1 MRIEGGGL
9 YAASTGGSD
18 TTVELWCNDH
28 CDLLHVQGEDVDAL
42 LAEVRDRV
50 GVRDALVEPDERLVI
65 TDDCLKVHQED
76 HVDAFLRR
84 HDCLLLP
91 PLTYVDGGKVIRVL
105 ALDPE
110 NLTALYHDLLTEHRV
125 TVEAM
130 REVGTVTQDRPL
142 LTLDTALPDLSARQ
156 HEALRSAVEA
166 GYYEI
171 PRATTTDA
179 LARDLGIE
187 RRTFEEH
194 LRRAEKKLL
203 PALVDHVLP

>member
-1 MRIEGGGL
+1 MRVEGGVF
-9 YAASTGGSD
+9 AAATAGAD

-28 CDLLHVQGEDVDAL
+28 CDLLHVGGEDVDGL
-42 LAEVRDRV
+42 LAVVRERV
-50 GVRDALVEPDERLVI
+50 GVRDALVEADERLVI
-65 TDDCLKVHQED
+65 TDDCLKANRED

-91 PLTYVDGGKVIRVL
+91 PITYVEGAKVIRVL

-110 NLTALYHDLLTEHRV
+110 NLTALYRDLLSEHRV
-125 TVEAM
+125 TVEAT
-130 REVGTVTQDRPL
+130 REVDAVAQDRPL
-142 LTLDTALPDLSARQ
+142 LTLDTALPDLSPRQ
-156 HEALRSAVEA
+156 HEALRTAVEA

-171 PRATTTDA
+171 PRATTTGE
-179 LARDLGIE
+179 LAQRLDVD

-203 PALVDHVLP
+203 PALVDHVLS